1 MAKYKTVKV
10 QIPEIDELE
19 LPDEL
24 RHQLDHLCAEYRA
37 KQAEIDPLAED
48 AKKLKEQIDPL
59 AKALAEQGLLPER
72 TLGESW
78 DLRRTER
85 QNEKINKDRLKSW
98 LLKLGLKLQVP
109 CPKTVVVGVGE
120 DGTAYVDI
128 CPYCNGEGIQTL
140 DGVKAVLW
148 LIEEVTDR
156 SESVSWSVYGR
167 DKSKETEKT
176 A

>member
-19 LPDEL
+19 LPATSRL
-24 RHQLDHLCAEYRA
+24 MLDHLCAEYRA
-37 KQAEIDPLAED
+37 KQAEIEPLDKEAAEI
-48 AKKLKEQIDPL
+48 KKQIDPL
-59 AKALAEQGLLPER
+59 AKELAEQGLLPER

-98 LLKLGLKLQVP
+98 LLKLGLNLQVP
-109 CPKTVVVGVGE
+109 CPKTVTVGGN
-120 DGTAYVDI
+120 DGTAIVDI

-156 SESVSWSVYGR
+156 SENVSWSVYGR
-167 DKSKETEKT
+167 DKSKEPKKT